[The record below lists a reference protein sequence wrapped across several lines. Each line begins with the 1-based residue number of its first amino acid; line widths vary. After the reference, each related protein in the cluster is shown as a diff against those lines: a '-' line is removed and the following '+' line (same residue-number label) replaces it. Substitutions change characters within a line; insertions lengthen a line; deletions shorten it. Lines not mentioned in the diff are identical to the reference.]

1 MAGLN
6 PLKISMSVSLPDLW
20 VEFLLWLVVLWLWW
34 AELLVALLLLLL
46 LLFAWFV

>member
-20 VEFLLWLVVLWLWW
+20 VEFLLLLLLWW
-34 AELLVALLLLLL
+34 AELLVALLVLLL

>member
-1 MAGLN
+1 MAGLK

-20 VEFLLWLVVLWLWW
+20 VEFLLLLLVLLLWW
-34 AELLVALLLLLL
+34 AELLALLLLLL